1 MPVQISVNVVGAEI
15 VRMGLQDLSL
25 AIPKIGRLQIY
36 YALLH
41 TRTRLHKPA
50 PRPGY
55 PIHWD
60 SVRQRKAYFATDGF
74 GRGIPTRRTGRYE
87 KGWNI
92 VKQANGYSLVND
104 TEGAQYIGGD
114 FEGAWQSR
122 IHQSRWPI
130 ANEVLADEI
139 DTLPEEIENN
149 ISSEARR
156 IFG

>member
-1 MPVQISVNVVGAEI
+1 MSVNIVGGEI
-15 VRMGLQDLSL
+15 VRKGMEDLSRS
-25 AIPKIGRLQIY
+25 IPLIGRQQIY
-36 YALLH
+36 FAVLH
-41 TRTRLHKPA
+41 ARTRLRKSA
-50 PRPGY
+50 ARPGH

-60 SVRQRKAYFATDGF
+60 SVRQRKAYFASDGF

-87 KGWNI
+87 QGWTI
-92 VKQANGYSLVND
+92 VKQANGYSLENN

-114 FEGAWQSR
+114 FSGAWQSR

-139 DTLPEEIENN
+139 DTLPSDIENN